1 MDRKN
6 DEVMVHEH
14 PDCIE
19 LVADFEHT
27 SVPLVKLEELIQA
40 ETERDIL
47 RRAYMALDSFR
58 LEYVM
63 IAIFGPKPKVTE
75 NDAE

>member
-6 DEVMVHEH
+6 DEVMVHEM
-14 PDCIE
+14 PSGIE

-27 SVPLVKLEELIQA
+27 SIPLVKLGELIQA

-58 LEYVM
+58 MEDVM
-63 IAIFGPKPKVTE
+63 IAVFGPKPKVTE